1 MGSSSSVDR
10 AEARIRQLCCLGLGG
25 EVIMPALL
33 RELHQLIPSYGNCFF
48 WADDNARLVDMY
60 DEQALCVSLL
70 PEYLDHYY
78 NRRDKEVHRGFTY
91 ALRHYRGVI
100 GNEEFFTVDTSTM
113 LASDFYNCIMRPQHN
128 RYFIK
133 LYVREA
139 GKPLGMLQMHRD
151 CNERP
156 FDSRDRLR
164 LARMQPYL
172 AHALAPCPQGEIDE
186 WVDSGESGLIITDRL
201 GRPVSFSPMSRR
213 LLHLASNRRTQ
224 ANARRI
230 PHVRLP
236 RVLESICGNLTEIF
250 AGDTTAESPT
260 VIHRNAWGVFI
271 FRAYWLDS
279 ATPGDGRIGITVSRQ
294 TPLALGLL
302 QGARRMPLSHR
313 QSEVAVLLAA
323 GLSKQQTAD
332 RLGVS
337 LHTVIAH
344 GRWVYDRLG
353 VHDRGALRTRLL
365 RAGREK
371 RPQTM

>member
-1 MGSSSSVDR
+1 MRR
-10 AEARIRQLCCLGLGG
+10 AEAHIRQLCCLGLGG
-25 EVIMPALL
+25 KVIMPTLL
-33 RELHQLIPSYGNCFF
+33 RELHDLIPSYGNCFF
-48 WADDNARLVDMY
+48 WADDNARLADMY
-60 DEQALCVSLL
+60 DEQALCLSLL
-70 PEYLDHYY
+70 PEYLDSFY

-133 LYVREA
+133 LYVHEA
-139 GKPLGMLQMHRD
+139 GKGLGMLQMHRD

-172 AHALAPCPQGEIDE
+172 AHALAPCPQDGADE
-186 WVDSGESGLIITDRL
+186 WVDSGESGLIITNRQ
-201 GRPVSFSPMSRR
+201 GRPLSFSPMARR
-213 LLHLASNRRTQ
+213 LLHLASDRRTQ
-224 ANARRI
+224 ANAHRV
-230 PHVRLP
+230 PSVHLP
-236 RVLESICGNLTEIF
+236 SALESMCGNLTGVF

-260 VIHRNAWGVFI
+260 VIHSNAWGVFV

-279 ATPGDGRIGITVSRQ
+279 ATPGEGYIGIAVSRQ

-302 QGARRMPLSHR
+302 QGARRMPLSQR

-323 GLSKQQTAD
+323 GLSGQQTAE

-344 GRWVYDRLG
+344 RRWVYERLG

-365 RAGREK
+365 RARREQ
-371 RPQTM
+371 RSQTM